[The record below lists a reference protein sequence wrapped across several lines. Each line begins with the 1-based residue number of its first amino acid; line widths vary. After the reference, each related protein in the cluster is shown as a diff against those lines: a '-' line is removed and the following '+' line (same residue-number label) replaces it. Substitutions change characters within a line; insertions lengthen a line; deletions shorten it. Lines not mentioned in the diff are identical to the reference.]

1 MKLVSG
7 IDLVEIDRINSL
19 DPAKKTRFLQ
29 RILTPKERE
38 THLTDKSIAGVFAA
52 KEAAAKALGCGI
64 GPISW
69 QDMEVLPDE
78 KGKPILSLHGPALHA
93 ANDTGITIWSV
104 SITHTATLA
113 AAQVIGIGL
122 GNETAHPE

>member
-19 DPAKKTRFLQ
+19 DPAIKTRFLR
-29 RILTPKERE
+29 RILTSKERE
-38 THLTDKSIAGVFAA
+38 THLSDKSIAGVFAA

-69 QDMEVLPDE
+69 QDLEVLPDE
-78 KGKPILSLHGPALHA
+78 QGKPTLNLQGSALQLAKDTRISL
-93 ANDTGITIWSV
+93 WSV
-104 SITHTATLA
+104 SITHTASLA

>member
-7 IDLVEIDRINSL
+7 IDLVEIDRLLSL
-19 DPAKKTRFLQ
+19 VPAIKNRFLQ

-38 THLTDKSIAGVFAA
+38 THLTNESIAGVFAA

-69 QDMEVLPDE
+69 QDLEVLPDE
-78 KGKPILSLHGPALHA
+78 QGKPTLFLQGSALQLSK
-93 ANDTGITIWSV
+93 DTGISVWSV

>member
-7 IDLVEIDRINSL
+7 IDLVEINRIISL
-19 DPAKKTRFLQ
+19 KPAIKTRFLC

-38 THLTDKSIAGVFAA
+38 THITDKSIAGVFAA

-69 QDMEVLPDE
+69 QDLVVLPDE
-78 KGKPILSLHGPALHA
+78 QGKPALFLKGYA
-93 ANDTGITIWSV
+93 LEVANTTGISLWSV
-104 SITHTATLA
+104 SITHTETLA
-113 AAQVIGIGL
+113 AATVIGIGL
-122 GNETAHPE
+122 GNETSHPE